1 MSYSV
6 LLQKHSP
13 EGYRATL
20 MAWPGLE
27 VNARTQEDALDKMRA
42 AIVRL
47 LAEGEVVRL
56 EIPEVEAII
65 AAPYED
71 TFGMF
76 RDDPTFTEFLAEV
89 EEYRRQG
96 NDNGQA

>member
-27 VNARTQEDALDKMRA
+27 VKARTQEDALGKMRA
-42 AIVRL
+42 AIVKL
-47 LAEGEVVRL
+47 LADGEVIQLDV
-56 EIPEVEAII
+56 PEVQPII

-76 RDDPTFTEFLAEV
+76 RDDPTFTDFLTEV
-89 EEYRRQG
+89 EKYRQQG
-96 NDNGQA
+96 NENGQT

>member
-1 MSYSV
+1 
-6 LLQKHSP
+6 
-13 EGYRATL
+13 

-27 VNARTQEDALDKMRA
+27 VNARTQEDALDKMRV
-42 AIVRL
+42 AIVKL

-76 RDDPTFTEFLAEV
+76 RDDPTFVEFLAEV
-89 EEYRRQG
+89 EEDRRQD
-96 NDNGQA
+96 NENGQA

>member
-6 LLQKHSP
+6 LLQKQTP
-13 EGYRATL
+13 DRYRATL
-20 MAWPGLE
+20 MAWPGIE
-27 VNARTQEDALDKMRA
+27 VDARTQEDALGKMRA

-47 LAEGEVVRL
+47 LAEGEVVQL
-56 EIPEVEAII
+56 DIPEVEAII

-76 RDDPTFTEFLAEV
+76 RDDPMFDEFLVEV
-89 EEYRRQG
+89 EGYRRQE